1 MLAVVFIVTLLLG
14 IYIMAIAPIKNG
26 SSDISS
32 DPEYRKEYAKSPL
45 FWIFVIIAS
54 IFLAFVS
61 VGNCAGDN
69 R

>member
-14 IYIMAIAPIKNG
+14 IYIMAIAPIKN
-26 SSDISS
+26 

-54 IFLAFVS
+54 IFLVFVS

>member
-14 IYIMAIAPIKNG
+14 IYIMAIAPSKKN
-26 SSDISS
+26 
-32 DPEYRKEYAKSPL
+32 DPEYRIEYAKSPL
-45 FWIFVIIAS
+45 FWIFVIIAY